1 MPVQMAGHYKYTA
14 LVSTIY
20 LTIIGSLNT
29 KYKYIQIGSEVQKN
43 HGNLVR

>member
-1 MPVQMAGHYKYTA
+1 MAGHYKYTA

-29 KYKYIQIGSEVQKN
+29 KYIQIGSEVQKKKKN
-43 HGNLVR
+43 IEI